1 MGSGGGTVE
10 ADETFIGREPGMP
23 KKRAYHHKLK
33 VLSLVDRRTGEAR
46 SVVVDDLK
54 PATVVPI
61 LAENIAAEARV
72 MTDEAGHYYHLR
84 DHFAEH
90 NVVRHSAEEYVSLED
105 RTIHTNTIEG
115 YFQHLQARHE
125 RRLSALRQEAPAS
138 LPCGV

>member
-61 LAENIAAEARV
+61 LPENIAAEARV
-72 MTDEAGHYYHLR
+72 MTDEAGHYYHYHLR

-90 NVVRHSAEEYVSLED
+90 NVVRHSAEE
-105 RTIHTNTIEG
+105 
-115 YFQHLQARHE
+115 
-125 RRLSALRQEAPAS
+125 
-138 LPCGV
+138 